1 MRARLALVAMPLVVF
16 AAALGASYFY
26 YTREGEAAAAPG
38 GRIAYNTRDALWL
51 MDADGSNRQLLDRS
65 PQGFAYA
72 PTWSPDGTEV
82 AFIRSIGEVNGI
94 FVINL
99 ETTAERQISPD
110 GVAPEW
116 SPDGSRLAYVAPDGL
131 ALMNPNGTDVTSL
144 GVRGDCPTW
153 SPDGEEIAYCSLQGE
168 LPEEDDLYVMSADG
182 SERRQLTDDPGIE
195 DPVAWSPDG
204 ERIAFF
210 SRRTTGGD
218 TYLIDADGGEAV
230 QLTSEPGAQVANAWL
245 PDGRLVVA
253 SFPPGAEL
261 ADWFLVDPDGGAR
274 TPLPQL
280 GEALDPLA
288 WLP

>member
-1 MRARLALVAMPLVVF
+1 MRWRAVLVGIPLVVF
-16 AAALGASYFY
+16 AVAFGASYLY
-26 YTREGEAAAAPG
+26 YARESAAAAPT
-38 GRIAYNTRDALWL
+38 GRIAFNTRDALWL
-51 MDADGSNRQLLDRS
+51 MDADGSNRELLDRS

-72 PTWSPDGTEV
+72 PTWAPDGTEI
-82 AFIRSIGEVNGI
+82 AFTRSIGRVNGI
-94 FVINL
+94 FVIDL
-99 ETTAERQISPD
+99 ESTDERQISPD

-131 ALMNPNGTDVTSL
+131 ALMNPDGTDVTPL

-153 SPDGEEIAYCSLQGE
+153 SPDGEQIAYCALQGE
-168 LPEEDDLYVMSADG
+168 LSEEDDLYVMSADG

-218 TYLIDADGGEAV
+218 TYLIHAGGGEAV

-261 ADWFLVDPDGGAR
+261 ADWYLVDPDDGDR

>member
-1 MRARLALVAMPLVVF
+1 MRRRAVLIGIPLVVF
-16 AAALGASYFY
+16 AAVFGASYAY
-26 YTREGEAAAAPG
+26 YARESEAAAPA
-38 GRIAYNTRDALWL
+38 GRIAFNTRDALWL
-51 MDADGSNRQLLDRS
+51 MDADGSNRRLLDRS
-65 PQGFAYA
+65 PQAQAYA

-82 AFIRSIGEVNGI
+82 AFVRSVEAVNGI
-94 FVINL
+94 FVIDL
-99 ETTAERQISPD
+99 ETTEERQISPD

-116 SPDGSRLAYVAPDGL
+116 SPDGSRIAYASPDGL
-131 ALMNPNGTDVTSL
+131 ALLSPDGTGVTPL

-153 SPDGEEIAYCSLQGE
+153 SPDGEQIAYCSVQGE
-168 LPEEDDLYVMSADG
+168 ESDEDDLYVMRADG
-182 SERRQLTDDPGIE
+182 SERRRLTSDPGIE

-204 ERIAFF
+204 RRIAFF

-218 TYLIDADGGEAV
+218 TYLIDVDGSGVV

-245 PDGRLVVA
+245 PDGRIVVA

-261 ADWFLVDPDGGAR
+261 ADWYLLDPDGGDR

-280 GEALDPLA
+280 DQALDPIA